1 MRHKRAQRGAAL
13 VEFALV
19 SGLLMVLLFGI
30 VEMGLI
36 FKDQATLG
44 QAAREA
50 ARSASLG
57 SPTGVVV
64 SRAQTAASG
73 IALPSGN
80 VLLEKSA
87 DGGSSW
93 VALGDTQASPVTNNA
108 NASDFVR
115 ATITYDHPLVTTL
128 ILPGTVKTLTAR
140 LVMRRE

>member
-1 MRHKRAQRGAAL
+1 VQRGAAL

-19 SGLLMVLLFGI
+19 SGLLMALLFGI

-50 ARSASLG
+50 VRSASLG
-57 SPTGVVV
+57 SPTNVVV

-73 IALPSGN
+73 ISLPVGSM
-80 VLLEKSA
+80 LLEKSA
-87 DGGSSW
+87 DSGGSW
-93 VALGDTQASPVTNNA
+93 IALGDTSASPAANNA
-108 NASDFVR
+108 NAGNFVR

-128 ILPGTVKTLTAR
+128 IFPGSVKTLTAR

>member
-73 IALPSGN
+73 ISLASGN

-87 DGGSSW
+87 DNGSSW

-108 NASDFVR
+108 NSGDFVR
-115 ATITYDHPLVTTL
+115 ATLTYDHPLVTTL
-128 ILPGTVKTLTAR
+128 VFPGSVKTLTAR